1 MSRFGRRTVYIAGQ
15 LSMASVLGVIGI
27 LGCVEQKTEVSLAIG
42 SLMVVLNFLFNIT
55 VGPACR
61 LSGSE
66 PDCRADSSGYT
77 IVGEL
82 PSTRVRAQT
91 IVLARIAYVI
101 SSICVNQLA
110 PRMIGEQAWG

>member
-55 VGPACR
+55 VGPTCEPIGENSNVALRYQAIPLLESFLRPEYERKRSCLPESPMSYR
-61 LSGSE
+61 LSASI
-66 PDCRADSSGYT
+66 SW
-77 IVGEL
+77 L
-82 PSTRVRAQT
+82 P
-91 IVLARIAYVI
+91 
-101 SSICVNQLA
+101 
-110 PRMIGEQAWG
+110 G